1 MIPVETLPQVL
12 AELAIAFLLVL
23 GGAFILIGS
32 WALARFPSLMTRLH
46 GPTKATTLG
55 VGSCLIASMI
65 YFPAFEG
72 KFTVH
77 ELLITVF
84 LFISAPVAAN
94 TIAKSHMHRQKK
106 GLDPNVGD
114 GIPDGLPKLTD
125 DHGWAT
131 FRGGEEARDVSGQAR
146 RRRKKSQSR
155 T

>member
-1 MIPVETLPQVL
+1 MTPVQTL
-12 AELAIAFLLVL
+12 AEIVIAGLLVV
-23 GGAFILIGS
+23 GGGFILVGS
-32 WALARFPSLMTRLH
+32 WALARFPTLMTRLH

-55 VGSCLIASMI
+55 VGSCLIASMV
-65 YFPAFEG
+65 YFPAFRET
-72 KFTVH
+72 FSAH
-77 ELLITVF
+77 ELLITLF
-84 LFISAPVAAN
+84 LFVTAPVAAN
-94 TIAKSHMHRQKK
+94 MIAKSHMHRQKK

-146 RRRKKSQSR
+146 RRRKKPRSR